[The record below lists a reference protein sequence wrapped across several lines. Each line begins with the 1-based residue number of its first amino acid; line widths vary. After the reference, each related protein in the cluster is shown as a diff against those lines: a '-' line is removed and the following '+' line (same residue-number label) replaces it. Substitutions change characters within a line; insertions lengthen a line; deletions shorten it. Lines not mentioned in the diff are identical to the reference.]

1 MDSGHWGSVCR
12 IRHFTSLLIIGL
24 KVRLI
29 IGDCFSFISVM
40 DSGHWDLF
48 VAYAT
53 FLVPSVIAS
62 LLIMGLKVRLIIR
75 RVAERNAKL
84 AVVQKHRG
92 EGAKRNLRWLTER
105 FILLRDQQHHEEVK
119 SANRVSLHTSYA
131 YMLLATTEDVP
142 FCVLNTLLLSRA
154 FHDRFDQRFLDQ
166 QRLCSP
172 QYGTNFTLILL
183 ILLTSVAALV
193 YKVMHL
199 VQLPHLWETQE
210 RLLREEARLI
220 ERTKMLES
228 SIDLRS
234 QVQASAAS
242 DLTTTSEL
250 QVLPDE
256 VHAASGLQPAPLV
269 HSALSFQGR
278 LV

>member
-1 MDSGHWGSVCR
+1 
-12 IRHFTSLLIIGL
+12 
-24 KVRLI
+24 
-29 IGDCFSFISVM
+29 M

-53 FLVPSVIAS
+53 FLVPSVMAS

-242 DLTTTSEL
+242 DLTTASEL